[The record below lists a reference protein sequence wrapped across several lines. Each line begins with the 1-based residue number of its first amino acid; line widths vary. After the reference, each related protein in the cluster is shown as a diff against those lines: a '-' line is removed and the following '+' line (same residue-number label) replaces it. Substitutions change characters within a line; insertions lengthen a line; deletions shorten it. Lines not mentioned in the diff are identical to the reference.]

1 MMPMMVLGMAMAMTM
16 MIVMMVMISMIIAT
30 FFFLDLA
37 AQGRCYRLHML
48 CSLLCSRAAQKW

>member
-16 MIVMMVMISMIIAT
+16 MIVMKVMISTLVAT

-48 CSLLCSRAAQKW
+48 CSLLCSRAGSVA

>member
-16 MIVMMVMISMIIAT
+16 MIVMMVMISTLVAA